1 MRTSKVKM
9 VLLLSL
15 ILTVLIIP
23 ALFGEGVREEQDFP
37 AERPVRLINP
47 YAPGGATDISGRIL
61 AATAPEFLGQTVS
74 VVSMSGAGGQEAL
87 NFIVDDPTGYNL
99 LITDYGPLIT
109 TALTEDVRYEL
120 DDWVPIIQISEGHPV
135 FFVHSDSPIQTVEDW
150 VEKAKADPG
159 SLTIA
164 HGRYLAPPHLPL
176 ILFEQK
182 AGIKNTHVATTG
194 GSEARAFVRGGQV
207 DMGSSVTTSILPMV
221 EAGEFHAVAVPI
233 AERSPIM
240 PDVPTLKEL
249 GYDVVFPFWF
259 TVFAHKD
266 TPEED
271 MRILEDAFLKAFETE
286 SAKVL
291 AEKSG
296 VALKILGM
304 DEAMPVYQ
312 NTVES
317 LKTIME
323 AVGE

>member
-1 MRTSKVKM
+1 
-9 VLLLSL
+9 
-15 ILTVLIIP
+15 
-23 ALFGEGVREEQDFP
+23 
-37 AERPVRLINP
+37 
-47 YAPGGATDISGRIL
+47 
-61 AATAPEFLGQTVS
+61 
-74 VVSMSGAGGQEAL
+74 
-87 NFIVDDPTGYNL
+87 
-99 LITDYGPLIT
+99 
-109 TALTEDVRYEL
+109 
-120 DDWVPIIQISEGHPV
+120 
-135 FFVHSDSPIQTVEDW
+135 
-150 VEKAKADPG
+150 
-159 SLTIA
+159 
-164 HGRYLAPPHLPL
+164 
-176 ILFEQK
+176 
-182 AGIKNTHVATTG
+182 
-194 GSEARAFVRGGQV
+194 
-207 DMGSSVTTSILPMV
+207 MV